1 MSGPATNA
9 GPAAATAVDHRPART
24 GRRPGESGAR
34 DAILAA
40 ARTEFAAGG
49 YGGATIRGIA
59 ARAGVDPALVHHY
72 FGTKEQLFETALEL
86 PVSPATLLPAL
97 LADDRDHIG
106 EQVVLRFLTVWE
118 EPTNRPIFLAMLR
131 SIVSNEQAAELVRRL
146 LVKEVFGPLATAL
159 GVPDAE
165 LRATLAGSQFIGLA
179 LMRYVGRVE
188 PLASTDLA
196 TVAAAV
202 GPTIQRYLTGAIR
215 PAAVDD
221 ATGHSTED
229 ASGGRTAAARR
240 HPSPL

>member
-1 MSGPATNA
+1 MSRPPADA
-9 GPAAATAVDHRPART
+9 EPAAATALDHHRART

-34 DAILAA
+34 DTILAA
-40 ARTEFAAGG
+40 ARAEFAAGG
-49 YGGATIRGIA
+49 YDGATIRGIA

-72 FGTKEQLFETALEL
+72 FGAKDQLFETALEL

-97 LADDRDHIG
+97 LADDRDRIG

-118 EPTNRPIFLAMLR
+118 DPANRPIFMAMLR
-131 SIVSNEQAAELVRRL
+131 SVVSNEQAAELVRRL

-179 LMRYVGRVE
+179 LLRYVGRVE
-188 PLASTDLA
+188 PLASTDLQ

-202 GPTIQRYLTGAIR
+202 GPTIQRYLTGAIGPSR
-215 PAAVDD
+215 VDD
-221 ATGHSTED
+221 S
-229 ASGGRTAAARR
+229 
-240 HPSPL
+240 

>member
-1 MSGPATNA
+1 MSGSATDAGSAPAT
-9 GPAAATAVDHRPART
+9 TLDQRPAHT

-34 DAILAA
+34 DTILAA
-40 ARTEFAAGG
+40 ARFEFAAGG
-49 YGGATIRGIA
+49 YDGATIRGIA

-72 FGTKEQLFETALEL
+72 FGAKEQLFEAALEV

-97 LADDRDHIG
+97 LADDHDRIG
-106 EQVVLRFLTVWE
+106 EQVMLRFLTVWE
-118 EPTNRPIFLAMLR
+118 DPANRPVFMAMLR
-131 SIVSNEQAAELVRRL
+131 SVVSNEQAAELVRRL

-188 PLASTDLA
+188 PLASADLP

-202 GPTIQRYLTGAIR
+202 GPTIQRYLTGAIG
-215 PAAVDD
+215 A
-221 ATGHSTED
+221 
-229 ASGGRTAAARR
+229 
-240 HPSPL
+240 